1 LSFHFDGT
9 KTWLPHAIL
18 VSDWPIKNP
27 LPSETML
34 CQLKPK
40 CAGMTFERFFTKIPN
55 FILIGQKIFG
65 HHRQFFFLI
74 EALNI
79 FYTETASQ
87 IKVDVCWIFKKK
99 KKMEY
104 TTCDLALNN
113 NHTLF
118 SKS

>member
-1 LSFHFDGT
+1 
-9 KTWLPHAIL
+9 
-18 VSDWPIKNP
+18 
-27 LPSETML
+27 ML

-99 KKMEY
+99 KKKMEY